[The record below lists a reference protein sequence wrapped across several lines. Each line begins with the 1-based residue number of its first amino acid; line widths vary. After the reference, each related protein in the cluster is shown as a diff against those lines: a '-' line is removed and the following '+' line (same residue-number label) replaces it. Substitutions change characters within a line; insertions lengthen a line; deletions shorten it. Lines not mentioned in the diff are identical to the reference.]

1 MYIKSAPCFHGLTN
15 YIKSFILVLNE
26 AASITAIY
34 LNCGF
39 GCHSNVN
46 ASFYYEIS
54 EKSLGNEQV
63 AIENK
68 YENSVR

>member
-1 MYIKSAPCFHGLTN
+1 MYIKSAACFHGLTN
-15 YIKSFILVLNE
+15 YIVLNG